1 MKGVVLLATSYHQF
15 LHLEHFS
22 GCLDQPDY
30 SQSLQYFDSS
40 ATNGQLAYDMFAPVA
55 RELILQLYQVRDT
68 SGVSVCVCVCG
79 FVCGG
84 GVCIRWSL
92 LLSSAVRL
100 GYIRGEVH
108 AYFMLD
114 AIPSILERLYSP
126 SLPLG

>member
-1 MKGVVLLATSYHQF
+1 MW
-15 LHLEHFS
+15 
-22 GCLDQPDY
+22 
-30 SQSLQYFDSS
+30 
-40 ATNGQLAYDMFAPVA
+40 
-55 RELILQLYQVRDT
+55 
-68 SGVSVCVCVCG
+68 
-79 FVCGG
+79 VCGG
-84 GVCIRWSL
+84 GGGCIPWSL

>member
-68 SGVSVCVCVCG
+68 SGVSV
-79 FVCGG
+79 
-84 GVCIRWSL
+84 
-92 LLSSAVRL
+92 
-100 GYIRGEVH
+100 
-108 AYFMLD
+108 
-114 AIPSILERLYSP
+114 
-126 SLPLG
+126 